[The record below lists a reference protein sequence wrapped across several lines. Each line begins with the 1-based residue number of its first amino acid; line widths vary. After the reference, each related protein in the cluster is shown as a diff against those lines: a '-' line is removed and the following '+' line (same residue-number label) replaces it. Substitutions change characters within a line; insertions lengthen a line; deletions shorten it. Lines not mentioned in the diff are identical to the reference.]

1 MQNTFNRV
9 TSIRKSGSSS
19 ITTIPKE
26 VARMLDLDVGDKV
39 EYIVDTDSKVVEIT
53 KYDPE
58 KYKNNPSN

>member
-9 TSIRKSGSSS
+9 TSVRKSGSSS

-26 VARMLDLDVGDKV
+26 VARMLDLAVRDKV

-58 KYKNNPSN
+58 KYKNNPFN

>member
-9 TSIRKSGSSS
+9 TSVRKSGSSS

-53 KYDPE
+53 KYNPE